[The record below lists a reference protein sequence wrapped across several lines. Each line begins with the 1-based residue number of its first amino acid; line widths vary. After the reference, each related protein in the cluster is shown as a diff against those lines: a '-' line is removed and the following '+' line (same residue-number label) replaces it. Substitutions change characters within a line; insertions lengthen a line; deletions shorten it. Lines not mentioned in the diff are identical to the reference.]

1 MLRYLLTQSG
11 SLLVTMLL
19 VIAMVYF
26 GMRLLPGDPAVIRA
40 GLDATPQQIENTRR
54 VMGLDQPLPLQ
65 FTGYLGGLVRGD
77 FGSSWRQNRP
87 VLDIIADRLPVTLLL
102 AGCAY
107 GLSLLF
113 GFGLGILAGAAPGS
127 IGDRAVRFYTTLGLS
142 FPEFWIAF
150 VLILIFSVNL
160 SWLPLLG
167 YPEQAP
173 LAERLRHLILPAFT
187 LAMPRSAQL
196 ARLTRAL
203 LLGERNQD
211 YVRTA
216 RSKGLANL
224 AVVRHVTVNTL
235 PGTFPLA
242 ALELGG
248 LVTGVIVVEQVFSL
262 PGLGQLLLG
271 SISARDY
278 EIVQGITILAIL
290 VFTGVNWLADL
301 AQALADPRIRYS

>member
-1 MLRYLLTQSG
+1 MLRYLITQSF

-54 VMGLDQPLPLQ
+54 VMGLDRPLPQQ
-65 FTGYLGGLVRGD
+65 FFSYLGGLFSGD
-77 FGSSWRQNRP
+77 FGDSWRQNRS
-87 VLDIIADRLPVTLLL
+87 VLNIIADRLPVTLLL
-102 AGCAY
+102 AGVAY
-107 GLSLLF
+107 VLSLFL
-113 GFGLGILAGAAPGS
+113 GFGLGILSGSLPGG
-127 IGDRAVRFYTTLGLS
+127 IWDRAVRVYTTLGLS
-142 FPEFWIAF
+142 FPEFWVAF
-150 VLILIFSVNL
+150 ILILIFSVNL
-160 SWLPLLG
+160 GWFPLLG
-167 YPEQAP
+167 YPDSAP

-187 LAMPRSAQL
+187 LAFPRSAQL
-196 ARLTRAL
+196 ARLTRSL

-224 AVVRHVTVNTL
+224 AVVRHITVNTL

-248 LVTGVIVVEQVFSL
+248 LLTGVIIAEQVFAL

-271 SISARDY
+271 SIGSRDY
-278 EIVQGITILAIL
+278 EIVQGMTILAIV
-290 VFTGVNWLADL
+290 VFTAVNWLADL
-301 AQALADPRIRYS
+301 AQALADPRIRYA